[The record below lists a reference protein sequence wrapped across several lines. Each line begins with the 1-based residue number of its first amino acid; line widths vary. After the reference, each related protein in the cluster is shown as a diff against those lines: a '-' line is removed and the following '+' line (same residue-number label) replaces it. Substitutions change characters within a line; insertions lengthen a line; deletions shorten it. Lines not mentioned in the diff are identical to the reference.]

1 MASAV
6 PSNDRSAKIRAI
18 VVDDEPLAR
27 SNLRVLLRDDSEIE
41 IIGECSSGTEALAVI
56 RDKNPD
62 LLFLDVQ
69 MPECDGFDV
78 LEMLGAALP
87 PAVIFVTAYDQF
99 ALRAFEAGALDYL
112 LKPFDDA
119 RFCRALDRAKEQ
131 LAHRK
136 NPTRAV
142 DHIVTKGTGQVSFV
156 KISDIDW
163 IEAADYYTCL
173 HVGTKTHLLRR
184 SMSELEQ
191 ELDPAVFCRIHRS
204 SIVNIARVEG
214 LKLNPEGEY
223 EVVLSHGIKLRLSRR
238 YRKQAQLR
246 LGVRDG
252 L

>member
-1 MASAV
+1 M
-6 PSNDRSAKIRAI
+6 

-27 SNLRVLLRDDSEIE
+27 NNLKVLLRNDSEIDL
-41 IIGECSSGTEALAVI
+41 IGECGSGAEALVAI
-56 RDKNPD
+56 REKTPD

-78 LEMLGAALP
+78 LEMLGGNLP
-87 PAVIFVTAYDQF
+87 PAVVFVTAYDQF

-119 RFCRALDRAKEQ
+119 RFCRALNRAKEK

-136 NPTRAV
+136 HPARPL
-142 DHIVTKGTGQVSFV
+142 DRILIKETGQVAFV
-156 KISDIDW
+156 KTSDIDW

-173 HVGTKTHLLRR
+173 HVGAKTNLLRR

-204 SIVNIARVEG
+204 SIVNLARVEA

-223 EVVLSHGIKLRLSRR
+223 EVVLNHGIRLRLSRR
-238 YRKQAQLR
+238 YRKQAQLQ
-246 LGVRDG
+246 LGVRDTF
-252 L
+252 